1 MSDSED
7 EGGRHTG
14 LRVVVEKRHAPPH
27 TSSPFPNYYFF
38 SYFLIPLEY
47 FSACRIKTLEDTRE
61 EQTVLQIDSTPFYTV
76 CIPFS
81 YSGLLLSLPD
91 PPSIY
96 EAPDH
101 ELPVWLGLPLEDD
114 ELNVGGQASYL
125 PFYESPTIKSKED
138 ASLLLS
144 SFSTSLVCSGC

>member
-1 MSDSED
+1 MTTTTTTVIEEKYRVLAPESMQETFMSDSED

-27 TSSPFPNYYFF
+27 TSSPFPNYYSF

-61 EQTVLQIDSTPFYTV
+61 EQNVLQIDSTPFYTV

-81 YSGLLLSLPD
+81 YSGLQLSLPD
-91 PPSIY
+91 PPS
-96 EAPDH
+96 
-101 ELPVWLGLPLEDD
+101 L
-114 ELNVGGQASYL
+114 
-125 PFYESPTIKSKED
+125 
-138 ASLLLS
+138 
-144 SFSTSLVCSGC
+144 